1 VLDSFVST
9 VLADELSGHLEAVT
23 GLGFQRNSVVHIIDI
38 FLRPLSEVTNKP
50 VIIVTL
56 GHVNGT
62 VAVIEAHLIHEQEG
76 HIFVV
81 DVQDEVRAL
90 LENALRQLLVHNN
103 IILLVS

>member
-1 VLDSFVST
+1 
-9 VLADELSGHLEAVT
+9 
-23 GLGFQRNSVVHIIDI
+23 
-38 FLRPLSEVTNKP
+38 
-50 VIIVTL
+50 VTL